1 MKFQKIQPCL
11 WVDGNA
17 VKAVKFYTG
26 IFPKSRIGTTVRVTP
41 EVGKA
46 HGAKTGS
53 VLTMEIELL
62 GQRFLVLAGRPPAIV
77 PSYACS
83 FIIHCKDQKE
93 VDHYWKKLGTGG
105 PKEMQNCGWL
115 QDKFGVIWQ
124 VVPERFMKMVT
135 DKDSRKVDRVMT
147 AMMPMKKLDLA
158 KLEKAF
164 KG

>member
-1 MKFQKIQPCL
+1 MKLQRIQPCF
-11 WVDGNA
+11 WVDGSA
-17 VKAVKFYTG
+17 EKAVQFYTG

-41 EVGKA
+41 EVSKENGMKV
-46 HGAKTGS
+46 GS
-53 VLTMEIELL
+53 VLTIEFELD
-62 GQRFLVLAGRPPAIV
+62 GHRFLALAGRPAAFV
-77 PSYACS
+77 PSMACS

-93 VDHYWKKLGTGG
+93 VDHYWKKLGAGG

-115 QDKFGVIWQ
+115 QDKFGVFWQ
-124 VVPERFMKMVT
+124 VVPERFMEMVES
-135 DKDSRKVDRVMT
+135 KDARKVDRVMT

>member
-1 MKFQKIQPCL
+1 MKLQNIQPCL

-17 VKAVKFYTG
+17 EKAVKFYNG
-26 IFPKSRIGTTVRVTP
+26 IFPKTRTGTMVRVTP
-41 EVGKA
+41 EVGEV
-46 HGAKTGS
+46 HGAKAGT
-53 VLTMEIELL
+53 VLTVELELL
-62 GQRFLVLAGRPPAIV
+62 GQRFLVLAGRPPAIL

-93 VDHYWKKLGTGG
+93 VDHYWKKLGAGG

-115 QDKFGVIWQ
+115 QDKFGVVWQ
-124 VVPERFMKMVT
+124 VVPERFMKMVA
-135 DKDSRKVDRVMT
+135 DKDARKVDRVMK

-158 KLEKAF
+158 QLEKAF